1 MSTPFH
7 SMRRWILI
15 LLLVVYPFQVALA
28 MADACY
34 ASTASGVTHH
44 AAEGAQASPQIAAAK
59 VAMLQAA
66 VLQAADDGAGP
77 ADPHCPACMFG
88 HILTLPSASVAV
100 GVERLA
106 DAASAPPAAFPAS
119 RPAPRPERPQWTAA
133 AQ

>member
-1 MSTPFH
+1 
-7 SMRRWILI
+7 MRRWILI

-28 MADACY
+28 MADGCC
-34 ASTASGVTHH
+34 ASTAAGVTHH
-44 AAEGAQASPQIAAAK
+44 AAEGAQASPQAAAVK

-66 VLQAADDGAGP
+66 MVQAAMLQADDDGAGP

-88 HILTLPSASVAV
+88 HILSLPSASVSV

-106 DAASAPPAAFPAS
+106 AAANASPAAFPAS

-133 AQ
+133 AAQ

>member
-1 MSTPFH
+1 
-7 SMRRWILI
+7 MRRWILI

-28 MADACY
+28 MADACC

-59 VAMLQAA
+59 VAM
-66 VLQAADDGAGP
+66 LQAADDGAGP

-106 DAASAPPAAFPAS
+106 DAANAPPAAFPAS